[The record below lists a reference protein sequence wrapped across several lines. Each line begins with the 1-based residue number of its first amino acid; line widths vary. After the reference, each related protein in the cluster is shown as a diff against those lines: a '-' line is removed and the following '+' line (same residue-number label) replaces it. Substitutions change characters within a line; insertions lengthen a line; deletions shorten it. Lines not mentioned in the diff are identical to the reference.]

1 MRDITYPPVILTAK
15 TLFKLLGMKFQM
27 SGTENIPREG
37 GAILAANHIGYVD
50 FIFDGFAAQPS
61 KRLVRFM
68 AKKEAFDHRITGP
81 IMRSLHHISVDR
93 EQGEQSYRD
102 AVEYA
107 RSGEIV
113 GIFPEATISRS
124 FEIKELKTGAV
135 RMAAEAGVPLIPM
148 VTWGTQLLKT
158 KDHPSDLKGRGKTIG
173 LHVGEPLE
181 VTGADPVAETE
192 QLRSAMSALLDKAIA
207 EYPIPPEG
215 QWWAPARH
223 GGLAPRPR
231 RPAASTTRRRPPA
244 RPSAQRAESVVA
256 ASSVG
261 HLAQE
266 VEVPVVPG
274 RLLDEMEQHAHRTV
288 RPGARRK
295 RASRSVSAKKAACCR
310 TSS

>member
-15 TLFKLLGMKFQM
+15 TLFKALGMKFQM
-27 SGTENIPREG
+27 SGTEHIPRTG

-61 KRLVRFM
+61 GRLVRFM
-68 AKKEAFDHRITGP
+68 AKKEAFDHKISGP

-93 EQGEQSYRD
+93 ENGQGSYD
-102 AVEYA
+102 QAVEYA
-107 RSGEIV
+107 RNGEIV

-181 VTGADPVAETE
+181 VTGEDPVAETAL
-192 QLRSAMSALLDKAIA
+192 LRESMTALLDKAIA
-207 EYPIPPEG
+207 DYPLSPEG

-223 GGLAPRPR
+223 GGTAPTPEQ
-231 RPAASTTRRRPPA
+231 AKK
-244 RPSAQRAESVVA
+244 
-256 ASSVG
+256 
-261 HLAQE
+261 
-266 VEVPVVPG
+266 
-274 RLLDEMEQHAHRTV
+274 LDEEELIARA
-288 RPGARRK
+288 ARR
-295 RASRSVSAKKAACCR
+295 AAKNAE
-310 TSS
+310 

>member
-1 MRDITYPPVILTAK
+1 MRDYIYPSVILTAK
-15 TLFKLLGMKFQM
+15 TLFKALGITFQM
-27 SGTENIPREG
+27 SGTEHLPRTG

-50 FIFDGFAAQPS
+50 FVFDGYAAQPQ

-68 AKKEAFDHRITGP
+68 AKKEAFEHKVSGP

-93 EQGEQSYRD
+93 DNGEASYNQ

-107 RSGEIV
+107 RNGEIV

-173 LHVGEPLE
+173 LHVGEPLL
-181 VTGADPVAETE
+181 VTGAEPMAETQ
-192 QLRSAMSALLDKAIA
+192 QLRAAMTALLDKAIA
-207 EYPIPPEG
+207 AYPISPEG

-223 GGLAPRPR
+223 GGTAPTLEQ
-231 RPAASTTRRRPPA
+231 AAKLDEEERIA
-244 RPSAQRAESVVA
+244 RAE
-256 ASSVG
+256 
-261 HLAQE
+261 
-266 VEVPVVPG
+266 
-274 RLLDEMEQHAHRTV
+274 
-288 RPGARRK
+288 RR
-295 RASRSVSAKKAACCR
+295 AKKEG
-310 TSS
+310 

>member
-15 TLFKLLGMKFQM
+15 TLFKALGMKFQM
-27 SGTENIPREG
+27 SGTEHIPRNG

-50 FIFDGFAAQPS
+50 FIFDGFAAHPS
-61 KRLVRFM
+61 GRLVRFM
-68 AKKEAFDHRITGP
+68 AKKDAFDHKISGP

-93 EQGEQSYRD
+93 DNGQASYEQ

-107 RSGEIV
+107 RNGEIV

-181 VTGADPVAETE
+181 VTGEDPVAETAR
-192 QLRSAMSALLDKAIA
+192 LREAMTALLDKAIA
-207 EYPIPPEG
+207 DYPLSPEG

-223 GGLAPRPR
+223 GGTAPTPEQ
-231 RPAASTTRRRPPA
+231 AKK
-244 RPSAQRAESVVA
+244 
-256 ASSVG
+256 
-261 HLAQE
+261 
-266 VEVPVVPG
+266 
-274 RLLDEMEQHAHRTV
+274 LDEEELIARA
-288 RPGARRK
+288 ARR
-295 RASRSVSAKKAACCR
+295 AAKK
-310 TSS
+310 SE